1 MKRNLVFKLTSCFI
15 LLNITVL
22 GILNTLGSHLVKSYL
37 VDTKMHTLYNEA
49 ALISTEYL
57 NNFYTDELTLT
68 DLTGILEAVDQ
79 FINAHIWIVNSNG
92 VVIYDTSDWVPSATG
107 MNINDYDPDFLSNN
121 YVENTTI
128 NGLMK
133 EKCLSVIYPIP
144 YNYKLRSYIVISLP
158 YELINSECIAYTNIL
173 TIFSLAFLGVI
184 FLLFIY
190 IYFMTARP
198 LYKIRKAA
206 MEYGRGNFNYQL
218 NVKGKDEFHDV
229 SAALNY
235 MAGEL
240 GSLDEYQKKF
250 IANISHDFRSPLTSI
265 KGYAEAMLDG
275 TIPYELQNKYLDII
289 VFESERLNKLTNNLL
304 ELNSFDSNR
313 NLLDVTS
320 FDINQVIKKTCAS
333 FEGICTKKKIQ
344 FNLVFSEK
352 ELYVDA
358 DMGKIQQVLYNL
370 IDNAIKF
377 SNTNSNIKVSSTQ
390 KGEKVFISVKDY
402 GAGIPKASIH
412 KIWERFYK
420 QDSSRGKDKKGTGL
434 GLSITKEIIQAHN
447 ENIDVIS
454 TEGVGSEFTFSL
466 TRSEM

>member
-1 MKRNLVFKLTSCFI
+1 MKRNLVFKLTACFV
-15 LLNITVL
+15 LLNITIL
-22 GILNTLGSHLVKSYL
+22 GLLNTLGSHLIKSYL
-37 VDTKMHTLYNEA
+37 VDTKINTLYNEA
-49 ALISTEYL
+49 ALISSEYL
-57 NNFYTDELTLT
+57 DNFYTEELTLT

-79 FINAHIWIVNSNG
+79 YINAHIWIVNSNG
-92 VVIYDTSDWVPSATG
+92 VVICDTSDWTPSSIGVDITK
-107 MNINDYDPDFLSNN
+107 YDPNFLSNSS
-121 YVENTTI
+121 VESTTI
-128 NGLMK
+128 NGLIK
-133 EKCLSVIYPIP
+133 EECLSVIYPIP
-144 YNYKLRSYIVISLP
+144 YNYRLRSYIVIFLP
-158 YELINSECIAYTNIL
+158 LEIIHSESITYTNIL
-173 TIFSLAFLGVI
+173 TIFSLVFLGVI
-184 FLLFIY
+184 LLVFIY

-206 MEYGRGNFNYQL
+206 MEYGRGNFAYKL
-218 NVKGKDEFHDV
+218 KTKGKDEFHDV
-229 SAALNY
+229 CYALNY

-240 GSLDEYQKKF
+240 ESLDGYQKKF

-275 TIPYELQNKYLDII
+275 TIPYEIQNKYLDII
-289 VFESERLNKLTNNLL
+289 VFESERLNKMTNTLL
-304 ELNSFDSNR
+304 ELNSFDNKQ

-344 FNLVFSEK
+344 FNLVFSDK

-377 SNTNSNIKVSSTQ
+377 SHTNSKIKVSSTV

-402 GAGIPKASIH
+402 GAGIPKASIN

-420 QDSSRGKDKKGTGL
+420 LDASRGKDKKGTGL
-434 GLSITKEIIQAHN
+434 GLSITKEIIQSHN

-466 TRSEM
+466 PRSEL

>member
-1 MKRNLVFKLTSCFI
+1 MKRNLVFKLATCFI

-22 GILNTLGSHLVKSYL
+22 GLLNTLGSHLIRSYL
-37 VDTKMHTLYNEA
+37 VDTKINALYNEA

-57 NNFYTDELTLT
+57 NNFYTEELTLS

-79 FINAHIWIVNSNG
+79 YINAHIWIVNSNG
-92 VVIYDTSDWVPSATG
+92 VVICDTSDWTPSAIGVDITK
-107 MNINDYDPDFLSNN
+107 YDPDFLSNSH
-121 YVENTTI
+121 VKSTTV
-128 NGLMK
+128 NGLIK

-144 YNYKLRSYIVISLP
+144 YNYKLRSYIVIFLP
-158 YELINSECIAYTNIL
+158 YEIINSECITYTNIL
-173 TIFSLAFLGVI
+173 TIFSLVLMGI
-184 FLLFIY
+184 ILLVFIY

-206 MEYGRGNFNYQL
+206 MEYGRGNFDYEL
-218 NVKGKDEFHDV
+218 KIRGKDEFHDV
-229 SAALNY
+229 CSALNY

-265 KGYAEAMLDG
+265 KGYAEAILDG
-275 TIPYELQNKYLDII
+275 TIPYEMQNKYLDII
-289 VFESERLNKLTNNLL
+289 VFESERLNKMTNTLL
-304 ELNSFDSNR
+304 ELNSFDNKQ
-313 NLLDVTS
+313 NLLDITS
-320 FDINQVIKKTCAS
+320 FDINQIIKKTCAS

-344 FNLVFSEK
+344 FNLVFSDK

-377 SNTNSNIKVSSTQ
+377 SHTNSNIKVSATV

-402 GAGIPKASIH
+402 GVGIPKASIH
-412 KIWERFYK
+412 KVWERFYK
-420 QDSSRGKDKKGTGL
+420 LDSSRGKDKKGTGL

-466 TRSEM
+466 TRSEL